1 MTFVMKQD
9 EASDPLN
16 IRFFSPEAVVL
27 GANSIAH
34 LIKQYRFLAALAHVI
49 DIGHYHSC
57 NTRKI
62 LSDARYWGRH
72 PVQYIPVMS
81 P

>member
-1 MTFVMKQD
+1 MKQD

-27 GANSIAH
+27 GAHSIAH
-34 LIKQYRFLAALAHVI
+34 LIKRFRFLAALGRVI
-49 DIGHYHSC
+49 AIGHYHIY

-62 LSDARYWGRH
+62 LSDAH
-72 PVQYIPVMS
+72 
-81 P
+81 